1 MNSKQY
7 LQEQFKK
14 LNSTKYGF
22 SIKIFDGSGNSTN
35 QMELTP
41 NRAIELLE
49 ILKQRQQE
57 IGLTP
62 YKGAGIYDDEDFSFI
77 ESCNNAPDNIE
88 IGTCWIGDE
97 NTYNEIINN
106 L

>member
-1 MNSKQY
+1 MDSKKY

-14 LNSTKYGF
+14 LTNTKYGF

-49 ILKQRQQE
+49 VLKQKQQE
-57 IGLTP
+57 
-62 YKGAGIYDDEDFSFI
+62 A
-77 ESCNNAPDNIE
+77 A
-88 IGTCWIGDE
+88 
-97 NTYNEIINN
+97 
-106 L
+106 